1 MKFWIIS
8 LFDPTPI
15 DKTAVGRYIGIAN
28 AAKRRSI
35 DIIHFT
41 STFRHTGK
49 KHRFDEDTFIKD
61 SDSYRIYYLHSMG
74 YANNMSP
81 KRFYAHHIYATKLI
95 NAFKKLENPDIIL
108 LSMPPLSIA
117 YEVSKWAYEN
127 KIPFVIDIIDPWP
140 DSFIK
145 DIPNYL
151 KFIGKPLL
159 WPFRRK
165 LIQSI
170 EASSAIIGISREY
183 VEWAKRQSRKARAKP
198 SEYFFPAVDLD
209 SVQNELSYIEKK
221 YNDKL
226 TLVYAGSLASSYDIS
241 SILEAAKYFDEF
253 YHGRTHFYIAGIGP
267 KQKKVIEYA
276 SQHKNI
282 EYLGMLNRGELFKV
296 YKNSDLGVM
305 QHMNS
310 LTQTV
315 TYKVFSY
322 LSAGLP
328 ILNSLQSEV
337 VHIIEENK
345 VGLCNKEQDVNSLIS
360 NIEIY
365 LNDKNR
371 LEEEKVNAI
380 NTTKRLGDSKTVY
393 EKLVDFLIKIS
404 NCHL

>member
-1 MKFWIIS
+1 
-8 LFDPTPI
+8 
-15 DKTAVGRYIGIAN
+15 
-28 AAKRRSI
+28 
-35 DIIHFT
+35 
-41 STFRHTGK
+41 
-49 KHRFDEDTFIKD
+49 
-61 SDSYRIYYLHSMG
+61 
-74 YANNMSP
+74 
-81 KRFYAHHIYATKLI
+81 
-95 NAFKKLENPDIIL
+95 
-108 LSMPPLSIA
+108 
-117 YEVSKWAYEN
+117 
-127 KIPFVIDIIDPWP
+127 
-140 DSFIK
+140 
-145 DIPNYL
+145 
-151 KFIGKPLL
+151 
-159 WPFRRK
+159 
-165 LIQSI
+165 
-170 EASSAIIGISREY
+170 
-183 VEWAKRQSRKARAKP
+183 
-198 SEYFFPAVDLD
+198 
-209 SVQNELSYIEKK
+209 
-221 YNDKL
+221 
-226 TLVYAGSLASSYDIS
+226 
-241 SILEAAKYFDEF
+241 
-253 YHGRTHFYIAGIGP
+253 
-267 KQKKVIEYA
+267 VIEYA